1 MKHGL
6 LTQYGR
12 ATASAVIYLLPGGF
26 RRLPCKITLPTA
38 APVILVNGISRVSAQ
53 SYGLVDK
60 PLRLGIATRVH
71 FGTTARLANDSDI
84 VGSPPNC
91 PILLCTHFKPATRS
105 RMPTL
110 PDASES
116 LTGHRK
122 IGKPDRPQ
130 TMIDG
135 YEHDVTI
142 TADIFAIITILF
154 NTITVGEA
162 ASM

>member
-1 MKHGL
+1 M
-6 LTQYGR
+6 
-12 ATASAVIYLLPGGF
+12 
-26 RRLPCKITLPTA
+26 
-38 APVILVNGISRVSAQ
+38 
-53 SYGLVDK
+53 DK
-60 PLRLGIATRVH
+60 PLRFGHGHQSTH

-84 VGSPPNC
+84 VGVSA
-91 PILLCTHFKPATRS
+91 K
-105 RMPTL
+105 L
-110 PDASES
+110 PDIVVYPFQAGDQVENAHIARCFES

-154 NTITVGEA
+154 NTITVGKA